1 MDGFREEKEMKKVY
15 KKPVLY
21 VEKFTVDKN
30 FAYSCGAEPGTSS
43 FGSPSTCAYD
53 NLFAIE
59 NVCTLLIPEGTK
71 VDEDCYG
78 YFNNVQPFSS

>member
-30 FAYSCGAEPGTSS
+30 FANTCGAEPGTSR
-43 FGSPSTCAYD
+43 FGSPSTCSYS
-53 NLFAIE
+53 NLFLVEGICD
-59 NVCTLLIPEGTK
+59 VQIPEDAL
-71 VDEDCYG
+71 VAEDCYG
-78 YFNNVQPFSS
+78 YFKTEQPFAS